1 MTLLLPIVAALVL
14 AFLAF
19 KFVKGMIKFA
29 LLAVIVLVCIFI
41 AHQSGAF

>member
-1 MTLLLPIVAALVL
+1 MTIAAILIAVVL

-29 LLAVIVLVCIFI
+29 VLAAIVLLGIFV
-41 AHQSGAF
+41 AHQAGAF

>member
-1 MTLLLPIVAALVL
+1 MTLLAILVALVL

-29 LLAVIVLVCIFI
+29 LLAIVVLFCIFI
-41 AHQSGAF
+41 AHEAGAF

>member
-1 MTLLLPIVAALVL
+1 MTIVAILVALVL

-19 KFVKGMIKFA
+19 RFVKGMIKFA
-29 LLAVIVLVCIFI
+29 VLAVIIVVGLFV

>member
-1 MTLLLPIVAALVL
+1 MTIVAILVAVLL

-19 KFVKGMIKFA
+19 RFVRGMIKFA
-29 LLAVIVLVCIFI
+29 LIAVVVLVALFV